1 MSAQASLRRRLWI
14 AGAVTLIAGV
24 ILASF
29 ALGAAFERSAER
41 VLERRLDE
49 DLDRLIALVERDP
62 ALDRYALLREPAD
75 ERYREIFSGWYWAVA
90 DARGLRQSRSGWDQ
104 NVLGRALDAA
114 RDRRSSLQLDGP
126 RDQPLAVRLQR
137 VRFANGDV
145 LPLAVAGS
153 RVEVLAE
160 TRDFRLLAGLA
171 MAAIAACL
179 LLAMAW
185 QVRYGL
191 QPLRRIEVALA
202 RLRRGETV
210 RFGELDLPAEVAP
223 LGREV
228 DALLDEHA
236 RQVERARSAAQ
247 DLAHALKTPLAVL
260 QLDAQRPDAGLGQ
273 RVLAQVERMQA
284 AVERYLGGPMT
295 VDPRQRCD
303 VRGASL
309 ALIALMRQL
318 HRERAPGFTLEVAG
332 TIWFGGSVEDLE
344 EMLGNLLDN
353 ACKWARSRVRVRAGI
368 ADGRLQLEV
377 DDDGPGLDEAGI
389 AAAPLRG
396 VRLDERVPG
405 SGLGLSIVQSLAV
418 AYGGRLELARSDLGG
433 VSARLELPGG
443 DGSG

>member
-1 MSAQASLRRRLWI
+1 MSAPASLRRRLWI
-14 AGAVTLIAGV
+14 AGAGALAAGV
-24 ILASF
+24 VVAAF

-49 DLDRLIALVERDP
+49 DLDRLIARVERDP
-62 ALDRYALLREPAD
+62 ALDRYVLLREPTD
-75 ERYREIFSGWYWAVA
+75 ERYRAIFSGWYWAA
-90 DARGLRQSRSGWDQ
+90 RDARGLRQSRSGWDQ
-104 NVLGRALDAA
+104 GVLDRALEAA
-114 RDRRSSLQLDGP
+114 RERRSSLQLDGP

-153 RVEVLAE
+153 RAEVLAE
-160 TRDFRLLAGLA
+160 TRDVRLLAGLA

-191 QPLRRIEVALA
+191 RPLRRIEVALA
-202 RLRRGETV
+202 RLRRGERV

-223 LGREV
+223 LAREV
-228 DALLDEHA
+228 DALLDQHA
-236 RQVERARSAAQ
+236 RQVERARGAAQ

-260 QLDAQRPDAGLGQ
+260 RLDAQRPDAELGQ

-284 AVERYLGGPMT
+284 AVERYLAGPMT

-309 ALIALMRQL
+309 SLIGLMRQL
-318 HRERAPGFTLEVAG
+318 HRERAPEFAVEVPS
-332 TIWFGGSVEDLE
+332 TIWFGGSREDLE
-344 EMLGNLLDN
+344 ELLGNLLDN
-353 ACKWARSRVRVRAGI
+353 ACKWARRRVRVRAGI
-368 ADGRLQLEV
+368 AAGRLQLDV

-405 SGLGLSIVQSLAV
+405 SGLGLSIVRSVAV
-418 AYGGRLELARSDLGG
+418 AYGGRLQLAHSDLGG
-433 VSARLELPGG
+433 VSARLDLPGG
-443 DGSG
+443 QGSG